1 MTTPI
6 SISGLRQFSVAASA
20 LLLLSSVGMTVFAD
34 EPPPLRPVV
43 VTGAGETAEKATE
56 DALRNAVEQA
66 VGALI
71 DAKTMVEGDQVIQDK
86 ILRMSNAFV
95 ERYDVL
101 KRWSEGNLQYCRI
114 SAQVKSRELRAT
126 LAAEPVFK
134 GKVEGENLGA
144 QVLGELTA
152 KAGTG
157 ELFEQF
163 LKDLQAKTLFAKVTS
178 QPRAA
183 TTTGSNKVVLQVPV
197 EVGVDL
203 QAYESI
209 VASWLPKLRAA
220 ARSKST
226 RSLSFKPMDPVSPD
240 TPPNRNMRGLL
251 SPATS
256 ASGREGSLVPKLW
269 MGNLSPSNDVN
280 HSYFTNEL
288 NAVLFASREKP
299 PSYTAAVR
307 TVAVISGLSKSGR
320 ASVES
325 LSIDK
330 DVFCTLLPMIDTAVV
345 LNAAVLDKVG
355 KEVSGRSETFR
366 ARLLGT
372 VEKHDNTYGY
382 GTAIVVYPGHYEGRW
397 AYTTTWNG
405 FVEMPVA
412 SQELESLSSLNLNIG
427 VKRSKDPWFPPC
439 Q

>member
-1 MTTPI
+1 MKAPI
-6 SISGLRQFSVAASA
+6 RLHGLRRFSAATFA
-20 LLLLSSVGMTVFAD
+20 LFLLSSVGMTVLAD
-34 EPPPLRPVV
+34 EPPPLRSVV

-86 ILRMSNAFV
+86 VLRMSNAFV
-95 ERYDVL
+95 DSYDVL

-134 GKVEGENLGA
+134 GKIEGENLGA
-144 QVLGELTA
+144 QVLGDLTA

-163 LKDLQAKTLFAKVTS
+163 LTDLQAKTLFAKVTG
-178 QPRAA
+178 QPKAA
-183 TTTGSNKVVLQVPV
+183 TTTGSNKVVLRVPV

-203 QAYESI
+203 QAYESV
-209 VASWLPKLRAA
+209 VASWLPKLRVA
-220 ARSKST
+220 ARSKAT
-226 RSLSFKPMDPVSPD
+226 RGLSFKPMDPVSQD

-251 SPATS
+251 SPDTS

-269 MGNLSPSNDVN
+269 MGNLSPSNDIN

-299 PSYTAAVR
+299 PSNTAPVR

-330 DVFCTLLPMIDTAVV
+330 DVFCTLLRRIDTAAV
-345 LNAAVLDKVG
+345 LNATALDKAG
-355 KEVSGRSETFR
+355 KEVSGRTVTFK

-372 VEKHDNTYGY
+372 VESRDYTYGY
-382 GTAIVVYPGHYEGRW
+382 GTAIVVYPGHYQRLW
-397 AYTTTWNG
+397 AYTTTWSG
-405 FVEMPVA
+405 FVEIPVA
-412 SQELESLSSLNLNIG
+412 SEELESLSSLNLNIS
-427 VKRSKDPWFPPC
+427 VNISKDPWFPPC